1 MTSSSREISDRLNEL
16 ESRFAFQDE
25 MISVLNPQVA
35 SHEKRIASVE
45 QALSALR
52 QELQSL
58 RVALSHDSG
67 TEAPPPHF

>member
-1 MTSSSREISDRLNEL
+1 
-16 ESRFAFQDE
+16 